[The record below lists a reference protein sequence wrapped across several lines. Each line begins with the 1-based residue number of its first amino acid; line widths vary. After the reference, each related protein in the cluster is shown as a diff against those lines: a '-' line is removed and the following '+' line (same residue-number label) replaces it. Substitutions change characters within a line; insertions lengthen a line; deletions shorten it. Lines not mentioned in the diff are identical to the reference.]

1 MLLNPTAFVPS
12 AVQFDKSPL
21 VGVPS
26 TGVTSVGLVDRTVL
40 PEPVEVVTPVPP
52 FATGNVPVTPVDRGM
67 FVTVLLAP
75 LIVLLVSVLVLV
87 AVRTLL
93 GVMMFERFAMLYSG

>member
-1 MLLNPTAFVPS
+1 MPRIVLLVLADLVTLEAAATLVQAVPS
-12 AVQFDKSPL
+12 LVSTFPAVPADA
-21 VGVPS
+21 
-26 TGVTSVGLVDRTVL
+26 
-40 PEPVEVVTPVPP
+40 TPVPP
-52 FATGNVPVTPVDRGM
+52 FATGKVPVTPVDRGM
-67 FVTVLLAP
+67 SVNVLLAP